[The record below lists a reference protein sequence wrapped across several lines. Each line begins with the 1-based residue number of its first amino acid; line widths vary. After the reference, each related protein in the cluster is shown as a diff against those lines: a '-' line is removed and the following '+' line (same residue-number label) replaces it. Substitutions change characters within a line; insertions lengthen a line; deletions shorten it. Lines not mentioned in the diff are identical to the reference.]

1 MGNVVINTKGY
12 RTRLVNETYVKDNA
26 QDYEIQEIGKKELMR
41 VTNTAEVTGIKYR
54 MRLEIG
60 NGVKANRKSSRRGV
74 SRNGNDL

>member
-12 RTRLVNETYVKDNA
+12 RTRLVNEIYVKNNV

-60 NGVKANRKSSRRGV
+60 NGMKTNAQI
-74 SRNGNDL
+74 